1 MPELKID
8 KAREELKRGEQ
19 VEVIGMLDDERD
31 DPGEIFVRIRWRG
44 RQLGITLAHLEGV
57 QSAQAIADWH
67 YWRSRGY
74 RF

>member
-31 DPGEIFVRIRWRG
+31 DLGEI
-44 RQLGITLAHLEGV
+44 LCE
-57 QSAQAIADWH
+57 SAARERNGNTH
-67 YWRSRGY
+67 C
-74 RF
+74 